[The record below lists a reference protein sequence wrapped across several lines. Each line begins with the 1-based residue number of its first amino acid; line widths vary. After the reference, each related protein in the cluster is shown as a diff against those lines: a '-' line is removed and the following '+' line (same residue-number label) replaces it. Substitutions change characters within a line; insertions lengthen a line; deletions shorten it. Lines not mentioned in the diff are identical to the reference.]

1 MSKMRVEK
9 NISYTY
15 IPKLVFYTLGNMYRN
30 KIYII
35 AYYFPHMIMKE
46 KIRPIL
52 HFLPLI
58 PIRVAKKLQH
68 AWICQGR

>member
-1 MSKMRVEK
+1 MRVEK

-35 AYYFPHMIMKE
+35 AYYFPQQVFKKE
-46 KIRPIL
+46 ENDYERENKTNPS
-52 HFLPLI
+52 FFTTNSN
-58 PIRVAKKLQH
+58 
-68 AWICQGR
+68 